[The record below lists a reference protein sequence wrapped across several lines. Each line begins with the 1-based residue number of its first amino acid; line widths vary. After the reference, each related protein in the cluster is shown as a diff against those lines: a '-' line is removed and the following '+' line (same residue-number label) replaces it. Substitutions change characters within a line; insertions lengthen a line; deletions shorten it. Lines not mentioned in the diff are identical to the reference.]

1 MIRTKGFTL
10 IELLVVIAI
19 IALLMAVILPS
30 LRAAKE
36 LASGAVCVSNQRQ
49 LCLAWLSY
57 AEDNDSYIVGG
68 SNYRDDDWK
77 PTPYRWVEKPLYED
91 DDNPDFNAY
100 PPPDEYTMEY
110 RLTGIRAGEL
120 YPYTQDEDVY
130 HCPGDRTF
138 VQRSEPYAA
147 WRSYEMSG
155 LMNGEHYGTRESG
168 TYSPIATYEQ
178 ILGKTLYCVEKYNQI
193 KAPGDKYV
201 FVEEDCPET
210 QPCLQGSFVL
220 LNGGTN
226 FDTWWDTPAEFHNGK
241 STLAFADGHAEQ
253 HKWQDP
259 RTLAL
264 IRGEPLP
271 DGTPVTDYQPNNED
285 LQWMVRGYLPK
296 P

>member
-1 MIRTKGFTL
+1 MNKKAFTL

-19 IALLMAVILPS
+19 IALLMAIILPS

-68 SNYRDDDWK
+68 SNYRSADWK

-138 VQRSEPYAA
+138 VQRQEPYAA
-147 WRSYEMSG
+147 WRSYAIAG
-155 LMNGEHYGTRESG
+155 LMNGEHYDTRVNG
-168 TYSPIATYEQ
+168 TYSPIATYVVVVLRSIRIYALPATSMFLWKRNVPTHNI
-178 ILGKTLYCVEKYNQI
+178 ILR
-193 KAPGDKYV
+193 A
-201 FVEEDCPET
+201 
-210 QPCLQGSFVL
+210 VL
-220 LNGGTN
+220 C
-226 FDTWWDTPAEFHNGK
+226 
-241 STLAFADGHAEQ
+241 S
-253 HKWQDP
+253 
-259 RTLAL
+259 
-264 IRGEPLP
+264 
-271 DGTPVTDYQPNNED
+271 
-285 LQWMVRGYLPK
+285 
-296 P
+296 